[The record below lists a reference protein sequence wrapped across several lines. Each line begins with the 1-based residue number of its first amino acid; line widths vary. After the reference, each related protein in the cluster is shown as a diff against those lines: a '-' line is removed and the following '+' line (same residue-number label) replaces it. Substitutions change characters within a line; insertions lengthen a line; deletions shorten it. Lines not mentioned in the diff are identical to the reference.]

1 MSIETGDRCWTSS
14 TRLKRTSLWSLTFS
28 TRPSSPAVVFAC
40 GKSNVRRTARVVAPG
55 TLYQFSGTPLHRL
68 LLTEKVQP
76 TKPKVSSQ
84 LWCTDAQ
91 DEGLKNLQCW
101 VDWELQDKSCRLVP
115 HVYWWTGDS
124 WEWPWKVLS
133 LTGFSKWLAGC
144 LKKQAP
150 EKKKYLILNQ

>member
-40 GKSNVRRTARVVAPG
+40 GKSNVRKTARAVAPG

-76 TKPKVSSQ
+76 TRPKVSSK

-91 DEGLKNLQCW
+91 DEGQKNLQCW
-101 VDWELQDKSCRLVP
+101 VDLDLQDKSCRLVP

-133 LTGFSKWLAGC
+133 LTGFHSDWLDVWKSKHPQ
-144 LKKQAP
+144 KR
-150 EKKKYLILNQ
+150 NV

>member
-40 GKSNVRRTARVVAPG
+40 GKSNVRKTARAVAPG

-68 LLTEKVQP
+68 LLTEKVQSI
-76 TKPKVSSQ
+76 KPKVSSQ

-91 DEGLKNLQCW
+91 DEGQKNLQCW
-101 VDWELQDKSCRLVP
+101 VVLDLQDKSCRLVP

-133 LTGFSKWLAGC
+133 LTGFQSDWLDVWKSKHPQ
-144 LKKQAP
+144 KRKV
-150 EKKKYLILNQ
+150 